1 MTPDDYL
8 ERLLDAVDKNNY
20 KDSQLYAQA
29 VLDQIHL
36 VHPTYRK
43 DLTEYLQQIISSASH
58 QLEQQK
64 ANLIEEIMNS
74 R

>member
-58 QLEQQK
+58 QLEKQK